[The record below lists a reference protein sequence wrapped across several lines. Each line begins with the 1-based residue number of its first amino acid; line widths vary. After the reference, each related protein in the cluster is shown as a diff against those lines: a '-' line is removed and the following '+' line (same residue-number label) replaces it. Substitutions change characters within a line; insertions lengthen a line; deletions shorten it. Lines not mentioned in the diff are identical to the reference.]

1 MQFTSHHKVQY
12 ANKKIIPVLLIVV
25 LASTTPAKAASKV
38 FKNCTEL
45 NKVYPGGVALPGAVN
60 AGGESKLTPKF
71 NKKLYEAN
79 KKSDRDKDGIAC
91 EK

>member
-1 MQFTSHHKVQY
+1 MKRSITL
-12 ANKKIIPVLLIVV
+12 IICLG
-25 LASTTPAKAASKV
+25 LAILATPSSQAAAKV

-60 AGGESKLTPKF
+60 AGGKTKKEPKYD
-71 NKKLYEAN
+71 KALYDAN

>member
-1 MQFTSHHKVQY
+1 MKRLSSCFVVIISLIISTGSPVN
-12 ANKKIIPVLLIVV
+12 AAAKI
-25 LASTTPAKAASKV
+25 

-60 AGGESKLTPKF
+60 TGGAIKKEPKY
-71 NKKLYEAN
+71 NKALYTAN
-79 KKSDRDKDGIAC
+79 KKSDRDGDGIAC

>member
-1 MQFTSHHKVQY
+1 MRIKLTL
-12 ANKKIIPVLLIVV
+12 ALGIAALL
-25 LASTTPAKAASKV
+25 LPPTAAQASKV

-60 AGGESKLTPKF
+60 AGGMTKLTPKF
-71 NKKLYEAN
+71 NKKLYDAN

>member
-1 MQFTSHHKVQY
+1 MPFRIQVKMKPKIITVLVLTLTFTSFPNSQ
-12 ANKKIIPVLLIVV
+12 
-25 LASTTPAKAASKV
+25 AAAKV

-60 AGGESKLTPKF
+60 SGGKTKKEPKYD
-71 NKKLYEAN
+71 KALYNAN

>member
-1 MQFTSHHKVQY
+1 M
-12 ANKKIIPVLLIVV
+12 KKLTLFSIMVFVSVSLIPN
-25 LASTTPAKAASKV
+25 SQAAAKV

-45 NKVYPGGVALPGAVN
+45 NKVYPGGVALPGAMN
-60 AGGESKLTPKF
+60 SGGATKLTPTYD
-71 NKKLYEAN
+71 KKLYEAN

>member
-1 MQFTSHHKVQY
+1 M
-12 ANKKIIPVLLIVV
+12 KKLTLFSIMVFVSVSLIPN
-25 LASTTPAKAASKV
+25 SQAAATV

-45 NKVYPGGVALPGAVN
+45 NKVYPGGVALPGAMN
-60 AGGESKLTPKF
+60 SGGATQLTPTYD
-71 NKKLYEAN
+71 KKLYEAN

>member
-1 MQFTSHHKVQY
+1 MRTKL
-12 ANKKIIPVLLIVV
+12 ILVLVTTV
-25 LASTTPAKAASKV
+25 LTLPMAPSQAAAKV

-60 AGGESKLTPKF
+60 AGGETKLTPKF
-71 NKKLYEAN
+71 DKKLYEAN

>member
-1 MQFTSHHKVQY
+1 M
-12 ANKKIIPVLLIVV
+12 KKTITMSIALAVALSVIPISQ
-25 LASTTPAKAASKV
+25 ASAKT

-60 AGGESKLTPKF
+60 MGGKTKLTPKYD
-71 NKKLYEAN
+71 KKLYSAN

>member
-1 MQFTSHHKVQY
+1 M
-12 ANKKIIPVLLIVV
+12 KKLLIACISLV
-25 LASTTPAKAASKV
+25 LTLGFTPFSQGAVRV

-45 NKVYPGGVALPGAVN
+45 NKVYPGGVALPGAIN
-60 AGGESKLTPKF
+60 SGGTTKKEPKY
-71 NKKLYEAN
+71 NKALYMAN

>member
-1 MQFTSHHKVQY
+1 MKR
-12 ANKKIIPVLLIVV
+12 LITVSICLGLMLSV
-25 LASTTPAKAASKV
+25 GPSSQAAAKV

-60 AGGESKLTPKF
+60 AGGETKKEPKYD
-71 NKKLYEAN
+71 KALYIAN

>member
-1 MQFTSHHKVQY
+1 M
-12 ANKKIIPVLLIVV
+12 KKSWVLSIALMLILVFMPQ
-25 LASTTPAKAASKV
+25 SQAAVKT

-45 NKVYPGGVALPGAVN
+45 NRVYPGGVALPGAVN
-60 AGGESKLTPKF
+60 SGGATKKVTKF
-71 NKKLYEAN
+71 DKPLYTAN